1 MQIPPQ
7 SMEIE
12 KIYSQHQREN
22 SHSIAVCSANRGE
35 GVTSVALALAQRNLL
50 AGHSTLVVDLNLY
63 RPALNTLLLLDE
75 PAFETGVFDTPRIV
89 TVRKHPVALIGI
101 TAPSHRDLVMKL
113 RNPGVLEELIIE
125 WQKSFDIIIFDTS
138 PVNSANASN
147 IPAERVAEACDGCL
161 MVVLAGSTT
170 ESMVF
175 TAIEKLR
182 CTNAVLLGCVLNDH
196 CNPSLK
202 SELLREARRLESLC
216 SGLAKRIGNWI
227 RNSHLLS
234 LEI

>member
-12 KIYSQHQREN
+12 KIYSQQHREN
-22 SHSIAVCSANRGE
+22 SRSIAVCSANEGE

-63 RPALNTLLLLDE
+63 RPALNTLLILDE
-75 PAFETGVFDTPRIV
+75 PVLECGVFDTPRIV
-89 TVRKHPVALIGI
+89 TVQKQPIALIGI
-101 TAPSHRDLVMKL
+101 TSPTHRDLVMKL
-113 RNPGVLEELIIE
+113 RKPGVLEEIIIE
-125 WQKSFDIIIFDTS
+125 WEKLFDIIIFDTS
-138 PVNSANASN
+138 PLNRINARN

-170 ESMVF
+170 EAMVS
-175 TAIEKLR
+175 TACEKLK
-182 CTNAVLLGCVLNDH
+182 CTNAILLGCVLNDH

-234 LEI
+234 MEI

>member
-12 KIYSQHQREN
+12 KIYSQQQREN
-22 SHSIAVCSANRGE
+22 SRSIAVCSANEGE

-63 RPALNTLLLLDE
+63 RPALNTLLRLDE
-75 PAFETGVFDTPRIV
+75 PAMETGVIDTPRIV
-89 TVRKHPVALIGI
+89 TVQEHPIALIGI

-113 RNPGVLEELIIE
+113 RKPGMLEALIIE

-138 PVNSANASN
+138 PVNSVNANN

-161 MVVLAGSTT
+161 VVVLAGSTT
-170 ESMVF
+170 ESMVS
-175 TAIEKLR
+175 TAIEKLK
-182 CTNAVLLGCVLNDH
+182 CTNATLLGCVLNDRN
-196 CNPSLK
+196 NPSLK
-202 SELLREARRLESLC
+202 SELLRETRRLESIC

-234 LEI
+234 MEI

>member
-12 KIYSQHQREN
+12 KIYSQHQRKN
-22 SHSIAVCSANRGE
+22 CRSIAVCSANEGE

-63 RPALNTLLLLDE
+63 RPALDTLLLLDKPVLE
-75 PAFETGVFDTPRIV
+75 AGAFDAPRIV
-89 TVRKHPVALIGI
+89 TVQEQAIALTGI

-113 RNPGVLEELIIE
+113 RKPGVLEELIIE
-125 WQKSFDIIIFDTS
+125 WEKSFDIIIIDTS
-138 PVNSANASN
+138 PVNSINASN

-170 ESMVF
+170 ESMVS
-175 TAIEKLR
+175 TAIEKLK
-182 CTNAVLLGCVLNDH
+182 CTRAILLGCVLNDH
-196 CNPSLK
+196 NNPSLK
-202 SELLREARRLESLC
+202 SELLRETGRLESLY

-227 RNSHLLS
+227 GNSHLLS
-234 LEI
+234 MEM